1 MDGPGN
7 ESPGIAPPLRDQG
20 WIDAHLT
27 RLRALLED
35 SDSEAAD
42 VLDELLERVQ
52 GTPLHTALARVEAA
66 VADFDFDAA
75 LAALPAGC

>member
-1 MDGPGN
+1 V
-7 ESPGIAPPLRDQG
+7 PPV
-20 WIDAHLT
+20 IDKTRFGALLA

-42 VLDELLERVQ
+42 VLDDLLKQVQ
-52 GTPLHTALARVEAA
+52 GTPWHAALARVETA

-75 LAALPAGC
+75 LAALPAGP